1 MYVLMSH
8 KSHVLYT
15 HLFNTIK
22 NILKISNINV
32 DFDKI
37 IFTIDFEKAI
47 RKAIIEIFPNSNILG
62 CFFHFVKALCF
73 KEKNMV

>member
-47 RKAIIEIFPNSNILG
+47 RKAIIEIFLI
-62 CFFHFVKALCF
+62 VIY
-73 KEKNMV
+73 